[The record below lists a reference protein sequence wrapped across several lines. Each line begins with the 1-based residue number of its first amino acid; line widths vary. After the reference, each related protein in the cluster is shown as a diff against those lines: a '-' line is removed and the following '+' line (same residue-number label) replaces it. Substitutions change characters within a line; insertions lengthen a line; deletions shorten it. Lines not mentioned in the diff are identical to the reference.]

1 MSSRAFGLGLTWL
14 RANRGSVPV
23 CCFGAIAGVTAYVLL
38 NDQWIAYRR
47 QQHIDRRKKEQKT
60 LSPEAT
66 DVTSSGQFR
75 FASLN
80 IGGRFVN
87 PFETWRDKTLWDFV
101 KWLVTRTSGNGLP
114 KDPEEIEKALP
125 LARPHFALLNALSRT
140 TDSNIVTTV
149 DDEQLSDNRDY
160 VDYPNVDS
168 LDRSRTIT
176 ATWLGQSTCFVQIEG
191 LNILT
196 DPIFKRRT
204 VFSWLGP
211 ERLRPAPCQLEDLPH
226 PDIVLVSH
234 NHFDHLDSDVV
245 RKLGNTVTWYVPLGL
260 RNWFA
265 RHGVYKVKELDW
277 WQEVN
282 HQLDDD
288 RKFRIISTPTQH
300 WSGRNG
306 LDSNSSLWSSFLV
319 KGIHSSVFHCGDTGY
334 CPAFEDVGKRYG
346 PVSLAI
352 LPIGSYEPRWYMC
365 HQHVNPDDAVRI
377 HKDLRAANSIGVH
390 WGTFMMSDEHYLAPP
405 RDLAAA
411 CSKYNL
417 DDGAFVA
424 PQIGKTRL
432 YFPTID

>member
-1 MSSRAFGLGLTWL
+1 MT
-14 RANRGSVPV
+14 
-23 CCFGAIAGVTAYVLL
+23 LL
-38 NDQWIAYRR
+38 PD
-47 QQHIDRRKKEQKT
+47 T
-60 LSPEAT
+60 T
-66 DVTSSGQFR
+66 DVACSDQSR

-114 KDPEEIEKALP
+114 KDPLEIEKALP

-140 TDSNIVTTV
+140 TGPNSRTII
-149 DDEQLSDNRDY
+149 DDERLSDDRDY
-160 VDYPNVDS
+160 VEYPNADS
-168 LDRSRTIT
+168 LDLSRTIT

-234 NHFDHLDSDVV
+234 NHFDHLDLDVV

-277 WQEVN
+277 WQEVD
-282 HQLDDD
+282 HQLDND

-319 KGIHSSVFHCGDTGY
+319 KGMNASVFHCGDTGY
-334 CPAFEDVGKRYG
+334 CPAFEDVGKKYG

-377 HKDLRAANSIGVH
+377 HKDLRAINSIGVH

-405 RDLAAA
+405 RDLATA

-417 DDGAFVA
+417 DDGSFVA

-432 YFPTID
+432 YFSTID